1 MRVMLVTINS
11 SLIGALLSQKT
22 SDMHSEQRTANRTI
36 LLNMLAEFIGSAI
49 YSTLYFVLIG
59 RFVSSAYELGYVALA
74 YGIGLAY
81 FAAVYIPFHTYRI
94 HILPFITLITALRKR
109 QWRLIWHKVPAQ
121 MLGAMAG
128 VLVFLG
134 LDGVLPFGDYSR
146 VATLAVSEPLHV
158 GVLNGLAA
166 AVICYVFYLIRN
178 VFKQRAGMGT
188 LLLSLLIA
196 SLYLLTGSV
205 QGVSAL
211 NPFGILS
218 LKLLGGG
225 LSSQGGVFALLLI
238 HALPPV
244 AMTALAFYIAKTLNG
259 KRANDRQTSVV
270 SY

>member
-1 MRVMLVTINS
+1 ML
-11 SLIGALLSQKT
+11 
-22 SDMHSEQRTANRTI
+22 SERRTANRTI
-36 LLNMLAEFIGSAI
+36 VLNMLAEFIGSAI

-59 RFVSSAYELGYVALA
+59 RFVSSAHELGYVALA
-74 YGIGLAY
+74 YGIGLSY

-94 HILPFITLITALRKR
+94 HILPFITLMTALRKR

-146 VATLAVSEPLHV
+146 FTTLAITEPLHV

-166 AVICYVFYLIRN
+166 GVICYVFYLVRN
-178 VFKQRAGMGT
+178 VFKQRAVMGT
-188 LLLSLLIA
+188 GLLALLLA

-205 QGVSAL
+205 QGVSVL

-218 LKLLGGG
+218 LALLGGEV
-225 LSSQGGVFALLLI
+225 SPQGGVFLLSLV
-238 HALPPV
+238 HALSPV
-244 AMTALAFYIAKTLNG
+244 FMTVLAFYLAKTLNG

-270 SY
+270 SF